1 MLKAKKAPS
10 AINPLKAKKAT
21 AIAGPKNVDPK
32 PLPKRRKPRL
42 QVDPN
47 KPKRLGN
54 RQKFM
59 ESLASQRRRRT
70 SPTKRRARAIPI
82 GGSGRKRTPPTK
94 LNRKIGGLPPKM
106 IALAMRRRRR
116 TR

>member
-21 AIAGPKNVDPK
+21 AIAGPKRRRPK
-32 PLPKRRKPRL
+32 NRSMMDRF
-42 QVDPN
+42 V
-47 KPKRLGN
+47 GN

-59 ESLASQRRRRT
+59 ESLTSQRRRRT

-82 GGSGRKRTPPTK
+82 GGSGRKRTPTTK
-94 LNRKIGGLPPKM
+94 RLTPKM